1 MMGSGARACRSGA
14 RCRASRFPSRNPA
27 SARSVASSSDA
38 PPATSSRQRSSRCCE
53 SSSMISCSRVG
64 DRRSDARRERMW
76 GFQSGM
82 LPSRDEPHGIDE
94 LVPGLALSEQH
105 ALTCR
110 RQPIEAAPA
119 LAGFLDPCPLDP
131 TALLEA
137 IEQRIERVE
146 VEHQPP
152 ARLCL
157 DQLAELV
164 AVPGSSLQHGQQEQ
178 FGGTLLQFAVERRE
192 VDVCHKQILAYQTK
206 LERQ

>member
-53 SSSMISCSRVG
+53 SSSMISSSRVG
-64 DRRSDARRERMW
+64 DRRSDSRRERMC

-82 LPSRDEPHGIDE
+82 FPSRDEPHGIDE
-94 LVPGLALSEQH
+94 LVPGPALLEQYT
-105 ALTCR
+105 LTSGR
-110 RQPIEAAPA
+110 DPVEAAPP
-119 LAGFLDPCPLDP
+119 LAGLLDPCPLDP
-131 TALLEA
+131 AAFLEA

-146 VEHQPP
+146 VEHQSP

-157 DQLAELV
+157 DQLAQLV
-164 AVPGSSLQHGQQEQ
+164 AVPGRASSTDSSSSSAAP
-178 FGGTLLQFAVERRE
+178 FFSSRSSARE
-192 VDVCHKQILAYQTK
+192 LISVIS
-206 LERQ
+206 R